1 MKWCQVKTI
10 GKEIWNFRPKMDQT
24 IDEIIAEIREKQ
36 ETDMDSVDAAI
47 RQRGLEPVR
56 ELMETDVK
64 EHRKLF
70 CGKLTIKHVLKK
82 QLKRLNQ
89 VEKATTSLYAQQR
102 EKNNKTEAKAI
113 GKIARDVSFAAA
125 CLRNHIVRYEEDL
138 AECREGLSK
147 LATMRDRF
155 WEWHVRQSRLEC
167 DECSRII
174 EEEF

>member
-1 MKWCQVKTI
+1 
-10 GKEIWNFRPKMDQT
+10 MDQT
-24 IDEIIAEIREKQ
+24 MEEIIAEIREKQ

-56 ELMETDVK
+56 ELMETDEQ

-125 CLRNHIVRYEEDL
+125 CLRNHIERYEEDL

-147 LATMRDRF
+147 LARMRERF
-155 WEWHVRQSRLEC
+155 WEWFDRQRRLEC
-167 DECSRII
+167 VECEECSRIL
-174 EEEF
+174 EEEN